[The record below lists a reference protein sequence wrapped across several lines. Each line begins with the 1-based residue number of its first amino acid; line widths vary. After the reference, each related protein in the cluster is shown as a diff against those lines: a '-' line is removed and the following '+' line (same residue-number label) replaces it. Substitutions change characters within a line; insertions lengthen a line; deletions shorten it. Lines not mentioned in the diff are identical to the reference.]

1 LRKSEFYD
9 CEFHDCNFKNADLTK
24 SEFNNTVLNNCSIE
38 ISNTDDFAEWIKM
51 EVNHVA
57 KKVFITGANKGIGKQ
72 IARQMGNGGWT
83 ILVGARNED
92 RGLAAAREL
101 AAEGI
106 EVEYLHIDLQ
116 DAKTILAAVQTIEA
130 RHADLSMLINNAAIP
145 GDMRKPGYEFTADE
159 LRNVM
164 ETNFFGPFELTRR
177 LLPTL
182 EANNG
187 RVVNIT
193 IPIGTL
199 PFFNPFA
206 YKTSK
211 AAFNVMAQSFAQNF
225 GEKGKS
231 MEIFSIMPG
240 ATTTDLNGNITG
252 NHVKTAEEAG
262 KLIADFIFDGK
273 NHNGELINTNGALAD
288 YNHGLF

>member
-1 LRKSEFYD
+1 
-9 CEFHDCNFKNADLTK
+9 
-24 SEFNNTVLNNCSIE
+24 
-38 ISNTDDFAEWIKM
+38 M
-51 EVNHVA
+51 A

-72 IARQMGNGGWT
+72 IARQMGRNGWT
-83 ILVGARNED
+83 VLVGARNED
-92 RGLAAAREL
+92 RGLAAVHEL
-101 AAEGI
+101 SEEDIKA
-106 EVEYLHIDLQ
+106 EYLNIDLQ
-116 DAKTILAAVQTIEA
+116 DSKTILAVVHTIES
-130 RHADLSMLINNAAIP
+130 RYTDLSMLINNAAIP
-145 GDMRKPGYEFTADE
+145 GDMHKPGHEFTTDE
-159 LRNVM
+159 LRKVM

-187 RVVNIT
+187 RIVNVT

-225 GEKGKS
+225 TEKNKAL
-231 MEIFSIMPG
+231 EIFSIMPG

-252 NHVKTAEEAG
+252 EYVKTAEESG
-262 KLIADFIFDGK
+262 RLITGIILDGK
-273 NHNGELINTNGALAD
+273 NHNGELMNTNGAIVD